1 MRKPRARAGRLKKLP
16 RAPGGNCAQEGACPR
31 HDRNLVRRRGPHRP
45 EEQDHPPLGQAR
57 HPSKRT
63 AGPTDRFHLHLR
75 CSLPE
80 GGQGCSPDHAG
91 LQHRGDELAPRRD
104 RRNRCARCPRHPPG
118 RSSRLA
124 LVHAPPRAGQH
135 HHHSA
140 AAEVPRAQPGR
151 ERLAVHARQ
160 LALQPHL
167 QILRRSRRPLL
178 CGMEQARRSAL
189 AHHVHR
195 TAPMGP
201 RVLINGIWYKLAP
214 SFPFP
219 SEALVQRAPAES
231 TTGSSD
237 AAAAATIYA
246 VAFVTGA
253 IVMSFEM
260 LGSRY
265 LNPYFGSGIYTW
277 AALISTVLIALMA
290 GYFLGGMLAD
300 RTASPAVLALTVII
314 GSLYLLALPSF
325 AQAIL
330 EFVLAG
336 VDDIRAGS
344 LISSLALMFFPVTF
358 LGMYSPF
365 AIRLLLRSAQRSGRV
380 SGAVYGISTAGA
392 IVGTLGTTFLLI
404 PTIGARAITLTLGAL
419 GLAAGLALMALAR
432 LDRRAG
438 AALVVIALAAL
449 AVPAGRADNLIDEGV
464 RVAMLERADGQLAH
478 IETPYNDVF
487 ITKRQHQLVMS
498 FQLKGWDY
506 TESVSNLLDPDDL
519 PLRYAQVM
527 TVATIYPE
535 APRKILMLGLG
546 GGSISTYLG
555 RFMPEAAITTVEI
568 DPDVITAA
576 KTYFGLRET
585 ERMRYHAGDGRV
597 FLNRNSELYDLIL
610 LDAYRG
616 GYVPFHLLTREFY
629 TLVKQRLTPGGAAA
643 FNVHDGSKLYASTV
657 KTLGEVFAALDL
669 YPTSV
674 GEVIAVAR
682 TSPLDPQ
689 TLERRAAALQQR
701 HGFRFPLPQILQRR
715 MDKPQSQA
723 ANGDVITDDFAPADV
738 YDVMGKDPRRRR

>member
-1 MRKPRARAGRLKKLP
+1 MKGRQGRRAYGTSPRMTP
-16 RAPGGNCAQEGACPR
+16 
-31 HDRNLVRRRGPHRP
+31 
-45 EEQDHPPLGQAR
+45 
-57 HPSKRT
+57 
-63 AGPTDRFHLHLR
+63 
-75 CSLPE
+75 
-80 GGQGCSPDHAG
+80 
-91 LQHRGDELAPRRD
+91 
-104 RRNRCARCPRHPPG
+104 
-118 RSSRLA
+118 
-124 LVHAPPRAGQH
+124 
-135 HHHSA
+135 
-140 AAEVPRAQPGR
+140 
-151 ERLAVHARQ
+151 
-160 LALQPHL
+160 
-167 QILRRSRRPLL
+167 
-178 CGMEQARRSAL
+178 
-189 AHHVHR
+189 
-195 TAPMGP
+195 
-201 RVLINGIWYKLAP
+201 KLAP
-214 SFPFP
+214 SLSFPP
-219 SEALVQRAPAES
+219 EALVQRPHAES
-231 TTGSSD
+231 TAGSSH
-237 AAAAATIYA
+237 AAATVMIYA
-246 VAFVTGA
+246 AAFITGA

-277 AALISTVLIALMA
+277 AALISTVLIALTA
-290 GYFLGGMLAD
+290 GYFLGGTLAD
-300 RTASPAVLALTVII
+300 RTASLALLALTVIV

-344 LISSLALMFFPVTF
+344 LLAALALMFFPVTF

-392 IVGTLGTTFLLI
+392 IVGTLGTTFFLI
-404 PTIGARAITLTLGAL
+404 PTIGSRAITLTLGAL
-419 GLAAGLALMALAR
+419 GLAAGLALLALAR
-432 LDRRAG
+432 LHRPAG
-438 AALVVIALAAL
+438 SVLVVVAL
-449 AVPAGRADNLIDEGV
+449 AVSTAPAGRADNLIDEAV
-464 RVAMLERADGQLAH
+464 RASMLERADGRLAH
-478 IETPYNDVF
+478 IETAYNDVF
-487 ITKRQHQLVMS
+487 ITKRRHQLVMS

-527 TVATIYPE
+527 TIAAIYPE
-535 APRKILMLGLG
+535 TARKILMLGLG

-568 DPDVITAA
+568 DPGVITAA

-585 ERMRYHAGDGRV
+585 ERMRYRAGDGRV
-597 FLNRNSELYDLIL
+597 FLSRNDELYDLIL

-669 YPTSV
+669 YPSGV
-674 GEVIAVAR
+674 GEVIAVASA
-682 TSPLDPQ
+682 SPLDPR
-689 TLERRAAALQQR
+689 TLERRAATLQER
-701 HGFRFPLPQILQRR
+701 HGFRFPLPQILRR
-715 MDKPQSQA
+715 RLEQPRLQA

-738 YDVMGKDPRRRR
+738 YDVIGKDARRRK

>member
-1 MRKPRARAGRLKKLP
+1 M
-16 RAPGGNCAQEGACPR
+16 
-31 HDRNLVRRRGPHRP
+31 
-45 EEQDHPPLGQAR
+45 
-57 HPSKRT
+57 
-63 AGPTDRFHLHLR
+63 
-75 CSLPE
+75 
-80 GGQGCSPDHAG
+80 
-91 LQHRGDELAPRRD
+91 
-104 RRNRCARCPRHPPG
+104 
-118 RSSRLA
+118 
-124 LVHAPPRAGQH
+124 
-135 HHHSA
+135 
-140 AAEVPRAQPGR
+140 
-151 ERLAVHARQ
+151 
-160 LALQPHL
+160 
-167 QILRRSRRPLL
+167 
-178 CGMEQARRSAL
+178 
-189 AHHVHR
+189 
-195 TAPMGP
+195 
-201 RVLINGIWYKLAP
+201 
-214 SFPFP
+214 
-219 SEALVQRAPAES
+219 QRAPAES
-231 TTGSSD
+231 TAGSSD
-237 AAAAATIYA
+237 AAAAVTIYA

-290 GYFLGGMLAD
+290 GYFLGGALAD

-344 LISSLALMFFPVTF
+344 LIASLGLMFFPVTF

-392 IVGTLGTTFLLI
+392 IVGTLGTTFFLI

-419 GLAAGLALMALAR
+419 GLAAGSALLALAR

-438 AALVVIALAAL
+438 AALVVIALAAPT
-449 AVPAGRADNLIDEGV
+449 VPAGRADNLIDEGV
-464 RVAMLERADGQLAH
+464 RVAMLERGDGRLAH

-527 TVATIYPE
+527 TIAAVYPE

-568 DPDVITAA
+568 DPGVITAA

-597 FLNRNSELYDLIL
+597 FLNRNGELYDLIL

-629 TLVKQRLTPGGAAA
+629 TLVKHRLTPGGAAA

-657 KTLGEVFAALDL
+657 KTLGAVFAALDL
-669 YPTSV
+669 YPTGV
-674 GEVIAVAR
+674 GEVIAVAS

>member
-1 MRKPRARAGRLKKLP
+1 MAPKLVP
-16 RAPGGNCAQEGACPR
+16 
-31 HDRNLVRRRGPHRP
+31 
-45 EEQDHPPLGQAR
+45 
-57 HPSKRT
+57 
-63 AGPTDRFHLHLR
+63 
-75 CSLPE
+75 SLPF
-80 GGQGCSPDHAG
+80 
-91 LQHRGDELAPRRD
+91 
-104 RRNRCARCPRHPPG
+104 PP
-118 RSSRLA
+118 
-124 LVHAPPRAGQH
+124 
-135 HHHSA
+135 
-140 AAEVPRAQPGR
+140 
-151 ERLAVHARQ
+151 
-160 LALQPHL
+160 
-167 QILRRSRRPLL
+167 
-178 CGMEQARRSAL
+178 
-189 AHHVHR
+189 
-195 TAPMGP
+195 
-201 RVLINGIWYKLAP
+201 
-214 SFPFP
+214 
-219 SEALVQRAPAES
+219 EALVQRPHAES
-231 TTGSSD
+231 TAGSSH
-237 AAAAATIYA
+237 AAAAVMIYA

-277 AALISTVLIALMA
+277 AALISTVLIALTA
-290 GYFLGGMLAD
+290 GYFLGGTLAD
-300 RTASPAVLALTVII
+300 RTASLAVLALTVIV
-314 GSLYLLALPSF
+314 GSLYVLALPSF

-344 LISSLALMFFPVTF
+344 LIAALALMFFPVTF

-392 IVGTLGTTFLLI
+392 IVGTLGTTFFLI
-404 PTIGARAITLTLGAL
+404 PTIGSRAITLTLGAL
-419 GLAAGLALMALAR
+419 GLAAGLALLALAR
-432 LDRRAG
+432 LHRPAG
-438 AALVVIALAAL
+438 SVLVVVALALSTA
-449 AVPAGRADNLIDEGV
+449 PAGRADNLIDEAV
-464 RVAMLERADGQLAH
+464 RASMLERADGRLAH
-478 IETPYNDVF
+478 IETAYNDVF
-487 ITKRQHQLVMS
+487 ITKRGHQLVMS

-527 TVATIYPE
+527 TIATIYPE
-535 APRKILMLGLG
+535 TARKILMLGLG

-568 DPDVITAA
+568 DPGVITAA

-585 ERMRYHAGDGRV
+585 ERMRYRAGDGRV
-597 FLNRNSELYDLIL
+597 FLSRNDQLYDLIL

-669 YPTSV
+669 YPSGV
-674 GEVIAVAR
+674 GEVIAVASA
-682 TSPLDPQ
+682 SPLDPR
-689 TLERRAAALQQR
+689 TLERRAATIQER
-701 HGFRFPLPQILQRR
+701 HGFRFPLPQILRR
-715 MDKPQSQA
+715 RLEQPRLQA

-738 YDVMGKDPRRRR
+738 YDVIGKDARRRK

>member
-1 MRKPRARAGRLKKLP
+1 MKGRQGRRAYGTSPRMTP
-16 RAPGGNCAQEGACPR
+16 
-31 HDRNLVRRRGPHRP
+31 
-45 EEQDHPPLGQAR
+45 
-57 HPSKRT
+57 
-63 AGPTDRFHLHLR
+63 
-75 CSLPE
+75 
-80 GGQGCSPDHAG
+80 
-91 LQHRGDELAPRRD
+91 
-104 RRNRCARCPRHPPG
+104 
-118 RSSRLA
+118 
-124 LVHAPPRAGQH
+124 
-135 HHHSA
+135 
-140 AAEVPRAQPGR
+140 
-151 ERLAVHARQ
+151 
-160 LALQPHL
+160 
-167 QILRRSRRPLL
+167 
-178 CGMEQARRSAL
+178 
-189 AHHVHR
+189 
-195 TAPMGP
+195 
-201 RVLINGIWYKLAP
+201 KLAP
-214 SFPFP
+214 SLSFPP
-219 SEALVQRAPAES
+219 EALVQRPHAES
-231 TTGSSD
+231 TAGSSH
-237 AAAAATIYA
+237 AAATVMIYA
-246 VAFVTGA
+246 AAFITGA

-277 AALISTVLIALMA
+277 AALISTVLIALTA
-290 GYFLGGMLAD
+290 GYFLGGTLAD
-300 RTASPAVLALTVII
+300 RTASLALLALTVIV

-344 LISSLALMFFPVTF
+344 LLAALALMFFPVTF

-392 IVGTLGTTFLLI
+392 IVGTLGTTFFLI
-404 PTIGARAITLTLGAL
+404 PTIGSRAITLTLGAL
-419 GLAAGLALMALAR
+419 GLAAGLALLALAR
-432 LDRRAG
+432 LHRPAG
-438 AALVVIALAAL
+438 SVLVVVAL
-449 AVPAGRADNLIDEGV
+449 AVSTAPAGRADNLIDEAV
-464 RVAMLERADGQLAH
+464 RASMLERADGRLAH
-478 IETPYNDVF
+478 IETAYNDVF
-487 ITKRQHQLVMS
+487 ITKRRHQLVMS

-527 TVATIYPE
+527 TIAAIYPE
-535 APRKILMLGLG
+535 TARKILMLGLG

-585 ERMRYHAGDGRV
+585 ERMRYRAGDGRV
-597 FLNRNSELYDLIL
+597 FLTRNDELYDLIL

-669 YPTSV
+669 YPSGV
-674 GEVIAVAR
+674 GEVIAVAGA
-682 TSPLDPQ
+682 SPLDPR
-689 TLERRAAALQQR
+689 TLERRAATLQDR
-701 HGFRFPLPQILQRR
+701 HGFRFPLPQILRR
-715 MDKPQSQA
+715 RLEQPRLQA

-738 YDVMGKDPRRRR
+738 YDVIGKDARRRK